1 LVAIMS
7 LTNHLLFAANLE
19 DVIKAAVPIIVMV
32 LWGLGQLMSA
42 KPKAKPPAP
51 RPPQPMD
58 GGRGGAPA
66 QGGKPATLEESLRR
80 EVEEFMRRAQGRP
93 AEPPKRPAGKQPPP
107 RREGRPAGRPAAE
120 PPERTRRLT
129 DAPGGLTTPQ
139 SSSTP
144 PTGASVGQHVAE
156 HLGRSTQELAAHSRT
171 LGADVAQADERLESH
186 LKQKFQHQVGA
197 LEHRTSVGPTQR
209 ARTPIAQS
217 IFDMLKRPDGVKQ
230 AVVLG
235 EILRRPDERWNS
247 SRGSHET

>member
-7 LTNHLLFAANLE
+7 LTNHLLFAADLV
-19 DVIKAAVPIIVMV
+19 DVIKAAIPIIFMV

-51 RPPQPMD
+51 RPKPMD
-58 GGRGGAPA
+58 GGRAGAPA

-120 PPERTRRLT
+120 TPERTRRLT

-139 SSSTP
+139 TSQAA
-144 PTGASVGQHVAE
+144 PTGAGVGQHVAE
-156 HLGRSTQELAAHSRT
+156 HLGRSTQELAAHART
-171 LGADVAQADERLESH
+171 LGTDVALADERLQSH
-186 LKQKFQHQVGA
+186 LKKKFEHQVGA
-197 LEHRTSVGPTQR
+197 LEHRTTAGPSQR
-209 ARTPIAQS
+209 ARTPVAQS
-217 IFDMLKRPDGVKQ
+217 IFEMLKRPEGVKQ

-235 EILRRPDERWNS
+235 ELLRRPEERWSS
-247 SRGSHET
+247 SRSSHET